1 MQSKSNVI
9 DARADFTARA
19 LITKVE
25 RKLHKHGDLGRYDV
39 YCEIYDPEPY
49 YYEVW
54 LRDRMDDSRIG
65 PLDLVAMNIVE

>member
-1 MQSKSNVI
+1 MQIDENVI
-9 DARADFTARA
+9 DARADFSART

-25 RKLHKHGDLGRYDV
+25 RKLHEHGDLGRYDV
-39 YCEIYDPEPY
+39 YCEIYEPEPY

-65 PLDLVAMNIVE
+65 PLDLTSMKII